1 MVKKELLDI
10 LACPVCN
17 GDIEEF
23 KKKDEEYLL
32 CRKCNKLYPVRNDIP
47 VMLIEESE
55 EFKG

>member
-10 LACPVCN
+10 LACPVCK
-17 GDIEEF
+17 GDIEVY
-23 KKKDEEYLL
+23 KNKGEEYLL
-32 CRKCNKLYPVRNDIP
+32 CRKCSKLYPVRNDIP

>member
-47 VMLIEESE
+47 VMLIKESE